1 MTRRCRGTLL
11 VLLVLL
17 VVASIPAPALGQP
30 APREPAP
37 RGAGDPAPRDP
48 AVDALTPQERDLLAA
63 AEQLAR
69 DGAHVLEQWLL
80 SQAITEDRLF
90 ARMYF
95 PVGKSDQ
102 RSCARPC
109 YATPYDAL
117 ADRDLVSLEDRT
129 LARAPTL
136 QYAIVTDINGYVPA
150 HNTRFAQPL
159 TGNPEQDYINNRTKR
174 LLADGASLAAARS
187 EARFLIQRVKLDTGD
202 VIYDISVP
210 VTVRGKH
217 WGCARIGYRRA
228 E

>member
-1 MTRRCRGTLL
+1 MTLSRATRASCSIRSTGCLL
-11 VLLVLL
+11 AAV
-17 VVASIPAPALGQP
+17 VVASIPAVALGQ
-30 APREPAP
+30 A
-37 RGAGDPAPRDP
+37 APRDP
-48 AVDALTPQERDLLAA
+48 AAEALTPQERDLLAA

-69 DGAHVLEQWLL
+69 DGAQVIEQWIL
-80 SQAITEDRLF
+80 SQAVTEDRLF

-95 PVGKSDQ
+95 PVGHGDR

-129 LARAPTL
+129 LALVPTL
-136 QYAIVTDINGYVPA
+136 QYAIVTDSNGYVPA

-159 TGNPEQDYINNRTKR
+159 TGNAEHDHINNRTKR
-174 LLADGASLAAARS
+174 LLADGASLAAARNQ
-187 EARFLIQRVKLDTGD
+187 ARFLIQRVKLETGD
-202 VIYDISVP
+202 VIHDISVP